1 MATIEGK
8 LILTNILGPALPLS
22 NGSVDRNVAAII
34 RSTIEEETRFQS
46 FSWRRL
52 FLQGELEEAE
62 GHVPQALALYRESAE
77 IVRQER
83 KTISD
88 EVLRGSFLRDR
99 LQLYERLVLNLL
111 DRKEY
116 AEAFLWLEQ
125 SRSKAM
131 LDMLASTDVRF
142 QSADERLL
150 FADWVAARA
159 SDSTASSRAGNP
171 VSAGAK
177 TEEVLQLIRTKAPK
191 LLELGESE
199 PVSLREM
206 QNLLADGTCDLVYF
220 ILHQGR
226 VVLWHI
232 GPTRISVQAYF
243 AATSQLQ
250 SLSRRVVT
258 SAGSHGVFD
267 LEAAEYLYTYLAK
280 PALEQMETKHLV
292 VIAPPELSGLPFQI
306 LFDKDKQQF
315 LGEQIALSASPS
327 ASLLAKLKPARALG
341 PGNLLV
347 MVGPGLVTEGK
358 EAEAIAAQYPRH
370 SVLRGASATFES
382 LMKEA
387 KERSAI
393 HIAAHGE
400 YDDLAPML
408 SHLDLPSVLNHEK
421 TTAAQLMALPLG
433 GVSVVSLGSCSAGK
447 AKVDAG
453 SENYGFIRSLLYAGA
468 QSLVLPLWDVPD
480 DAAAYWFEI
489 FYSGAAAHNLAE
501 AARLANV
508 ATRNRFGAHP
518 RFWGGYQFVGL

>member
-1 MATIEGK
+1 
-8 LILTNILGPALPLS
+8 
-22 NGSVDRNVAAII
+22 
-34 RSTIEEETRFQS
+34 
-46 FSWRRL
+46 
-52 FLQGELEEAE
+52 LEEAE
-62 GHVPQALALYRESAE
+62 GSVPEALVLYRQSAE
-77 IVRQER
+77 MVRQER

-88 EVLRGSFLRDR
+88 EVLRGSFLTER

-111 DRKEY
+111 NRQEY
-116 AEAFLWLEQ
+116 AEAFHWLEQ

-131 LDMLASTDVRF
+131 LDMLATAEVRF
-142 QSADERLL
+142 QTPDERLL

-159 SDSTASSRAGNP
+159 RDSAAMSGGKL
-171 VSAGAK
+171 VSPGAN
-177 TEEVLQLIRTKAPK
+177 TEAVLQRIRTKAPK

-199 PVSLREM
+199 PLSLRQM
-206 QNLLADGTCDLVYF
+206 QSLLAADPCDLVYF
-220 ILHQGR
+220 MLHQGR
-226 VVLWHI
+226 VVLWHS

-258 SAGSHGVFD
+258 SASFHGDFD
-267 LEAAEYLYTYLAK
+267 LEAAGYLYSYLAR
-280 PALEQMETKHLV
+280 PALDQMETKHLV

-306 LFDKDKQQF
+306 LFDKDTQQF
-315 LGEQIALSASPS
+315 LGEQIALSSSPS
-327 ASLLAKLKPARALG
+327 ASLLAKLKPARALR

-347 MVGPGLVTEGK
+347 MIGPDLPTHGS
-358 EAEAIAAQYPRH
+358 EAEGIAAQYPKH
-370 SVLRGASATFES
+370 TILRGAGASFES

-387 KERSAI
+387 KGRSAI

-400 YDDLAPML
+400 YDDEAPML
-408 SHLDLPSVLNHEK
+408 SRILLSGGPNRGE

-447 AKVDAG
+447 AQVDAG
-453 SENYGFIRSLLYAGA
+453 GENYGFIRSLLYAGA
-468 QSLVLPLWDVPD
+468 QSLVLPLWKVPD

-489 FYSGAAAHNLAE
+489 FYSGAAAHDLAE

-508 ATRNRFGAHP
+508 ATRKRFGAHP